1 MIHKE
6 HCYNEKDEIKMTFFD
21 NSDAALQIHTGVLL
35 NMFRKLSINMMPMKR
50 YLYVKCVT
58 SICKQVVE
66 VNFS

>member
-35 NMFRKLSINMMPMKR
+35 NMFRKLSI
-50 YLYVKCVT
+50 T
-58 SICKQVVE
+58 
-66 VNFS
+66 